1 MTTTIGSN
9 HHPSHIRESRGDRV
23 FQYAII
29 ALSVVLLVIVAYP
42 LYFTVIAS
50 FSKPEDVMLGRVVF
64 WPRSFSVESY
74 KMVIAEKS
82 IWMGYGNTIIYTVLG
97 TALNL
102 LLTIMIAYPLSC
114 KETPFRGV
122 LTFIASF
129 TMLFSGGLIPTYL
142 LVRNLGMYNTI
153 WSMLLPT
160 GIATYN
166 MLVMKN
172 FFQSSIPG
180 ELKEAAN
187 LDGCNDIQTLIHVVL
202 PLSGSIIA
210 VMILFYAV
218 GHWNEYFN
226 ALIYLKDRS
235 RMPLQVIL
243 REILLQNQ
251 ELAAGDGTGLYEKM
265 MAAETMKYAIIIVAS
280 VPVICMYPFVQK
292 HFVKGVMVG
301 AIKG

>member
-1 MTTTIGSN
+1 MTSRTA
-9 HHPSHIRESRGDRV
+9 HHPAHIRESAGDRV
-23 FQYAII
+23 FQAAI
-29 ALSVVLLVIVAYP
+29 LFFSVLLMLIVAYP

-50 FSKPEDVMLGRVVF
+50 FSKPEDVLLGRVIF
-64 WPRSFSVESY
+64 WPKNISFESY
-74 KMVIAEKS
+74 QMVIAESS
-82 IWMGYGNTIIYTVLG
+82 IWMGYGNTILYTVLG
-97 TALNL
+97 TLINL
-102 LLTIMIAYPLSC
+102 ALTIMIAYPLSC
-114 KETPFRGV
+114 KETPCRGI
-122 LTFIASF
+122 LTFVASF

-142 LVRNLGMYNTI
+142 LVRQLGMYNTI
-153 WSMLLPT
+153 WAMLLPS
-160 GIATYN
+160 GITTYN

-180 ELKEAAN
+180 ELKEAAC
-187 LDGCNDIQTLIHVVL
+187 LDGCTDLQTLFLVVL

-210 VMILFYAV
+210 VMVLFYAV
-218 GHWNEYFN
+218 AHWNEYFS

-251 ELAAGDGTGLYEKM
+251 ELAQGDGTGLYEKM
-265 MAAETMKYAIIIVAS
+265 MAAETMKYAIIIIAS
-280 VPVICMYPFVQK
+280 VPVICLYPFVQK

>member
-1 MTTTIGSN
+1 MSTASIHSTR
-9 HHPSHIRESRGDRV
+9 IRETRSDRI
-23 FQYAII
+23 FQAVII
-29 ALSVVLLVIVAYP
+29 FLSVILMVIVAYP
-42 LYFTVIAS
+42 LYFTIIAS
-50 FSKPEDVMLGRVVF
+50 ISKPEDVLFGKVIL
-64 WPRSFSVESY
+64 WPKNISFESY
-74 KMVIAEKS
+74 KMVIAEQD

-97 TALNL
+97 TVINL
-102 LLTIMIAYPLSC
+102 ILTTMMAYPLSC
-114 KETPFRGV
+114 KETPWRGP
-122 LTFIASF
+122 LTFVASF

-142 LVRNLGMYNTI
+142 LVRQLGMYNTI
-153 WSMLLPT
+153 WAMLLPT
-160 GIATYN
+160 GITTYN

-180 ELKEAAN
+180 ELKEAAH
-187 LDGCNDIQTLIHVVL
+187 LDGCNDLQTLFYVVL

-210 VMILFYAV
+210 VMVLFYAV
-218 GHWNEYFN
+218 AHWNQYFN

-251 ELAAGDGTGLYEKM
+251 ELASGDGTGMYEKM
-265 MAAETMKYAIIIVAS
+265 MAAETMKYAIIIIAS
-280 VPVICMYPFVQK
+280 VPVICLYPFVQK

>member
-1 MTTTIGSN
+1 MMNSAVRRSAHIKETT
-9 HHPSHIRESRGDRV
+9 GDKAFQAVILV
-23 FQYAII
+23 FS
-29 ALSVVLLVIVAYP
+29 ALLMFVVAYP

-50 FSKPEDVMLGRVVF
+50 LSKPEDVLLGRVLF
-64 WPRSFSVESY
+64 WPRNFSVESY
-74 KMVIAEKS
+74 QMVIAESS

-97 TALNL
+97 TLVNLAL
-102 LLTIMIAYPLSC
+102 TTMIAYPLSC
-114 KETPFRGV
+114 RETPCRGL

-142 LVRNLGMYNTI
+142 LVRQLGMYNTI
-153 WSMLLPT
+153 WAMLLPT
-160 GIATYN
+160 GITTYN

-180 ELKEAAN
+180 ELKEAAY
-187 LDGCNDIQTLIHVVL
+187 LDGCTDIQTLFRIVL

-210 VMILFYAV
+210 VMVLFYAV
-218 GHWNEYFN
+218 AHWNEYFN

-251 ELAAGDGTGLYEKM
+251 ELAQGDGTGLYEKM
-265 MAAETMKYAIIIVAS
+265 MAAETMKYAIIMPS
-280 VPVICMYPFVQK
+280 V
-292 HFVKGVMVG
+292 
-301 AIKG
+301 